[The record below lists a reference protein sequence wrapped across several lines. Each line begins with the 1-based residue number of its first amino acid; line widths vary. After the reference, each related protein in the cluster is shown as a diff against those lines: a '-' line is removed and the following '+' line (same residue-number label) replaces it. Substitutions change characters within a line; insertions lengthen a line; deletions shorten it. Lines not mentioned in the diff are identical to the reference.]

1 MRSAMNQVELKLAL
15 PDFLISAI
23 DINQNKLDDFIR
35 QTLAV
40 ELYREGKLSLGKAK
54 ELAGLSNKWEM
65 IQLLNARGVALH
77 YSAEEAKSDLESL
90 DKIIP

>member
-1 MRSAMNQVELKLAL
+1 MRQVEVKLEV
-15 PDFLISAI
+15 PEFLVGTADI
-23 DINQNKLDDFIR
+23 DRNQLGEFIR

-65 IQLLNARGVALH
+65 IQLLSSRGVPLD
-77 YSAEEAKSDLESL
+77 YSAKDADADLASL
-90 DKIIP
+90 DKLLS